1 MKISDITQRSQVQH
15 IAEDREKLDE
25 GFWIPAIA
33 AGGAVYAG
41 YEGWSN
47 YQAYKR
53 GEIDGAELA
62 LRVGTDLALALIGG
76 GAGALIKG
84 GGKLAYRGAKKALGF
99 GDDTAAAA
107 ETVRKAKNA
116 LAKAEKL
123 KKDIKPG
130 SLAKKRK
137 IVAKKQIKDKK
148 ADLKHAK
155 KNLGPSKLARTG
167 GASIGAGVA
176 LATKDINPLHD
187 KVYTALGGD
196 LEARDKAEKEA
207 EAAAKEKADKKPKKM
222 PRDFLGPGI
231 VGQQLYDKYEKM
243 KKDKGLK

>member
-41 YEGWSN
+41 YEGWRN

-53 GEIDGAELA
+53 GEIDGDELA

-231 VGQQLYDKYEKM
+231 VGQSNYDKYEKI